1 MAQWVP
7 ISLDVEAGAF
17 VLPLIDFADKGEL
30 APLPERPR
38 AKDLTDAV
46 SGALNTTVDSTFSV
60 GLFGMADTDGKTH
73 WDERSWDFVNTHDTV
88 AKAEGK
94 TGYTLRWGV
103 GFRIHVQNSKLDS
116 KVQLTDRLPIAWASE
131 LGLSQV
137 SYAIEMFGLSE
148 PAALEWLP
156 TPGVFD
162 AQTVLSL
169 DTHIRDTVSKALLAP
184 DPDLKV
190 RPVPL
195 SVQFQGPYARL
206 AVNKALSVAF
216 AVSSIAKNL
225 TKEAALAKAK
235 AAGERILV
243 AEVARV
249 YDVWQ
254 ATGAPGSDAF
264 KLARQTA
271 RMWLDDSEA
280 QDPLSRAIG
289 RRYTLGQPVSADGA
303 GSASD
308 TDYDRIVLRSQ
319 SVASTTAQK
328 LGFGDITSV
337 DGSGDTSKLVYE
349 LFLRKALQGTSLQDG
364 VSRMRGEF
372 SGFRLVASLQHVDSK
387 LKANFA
393 AVSAAS
399 ALGLAQATFELQNWG
414 MDPKVTAGL
423 LQKSAFSESEFPS
436 VRAALGEAKA
446 QVATDPSL
454 LRPEVT
460 EFVAGT
466 DSAEHSFPGARL
478 IYLALKQ
485 LRKERKSPEAQA
497 FADKLGFEKSHMSA
511 VYDFFWD
518 NPSPSVKPPDEVR
531 DEAERLLE
539 LTEPKG

>member
-7 ISLDVEAGAF
+7 ISLDTEAGAF

-30 APLPERPR
+30 APLPDRPK

-46 SGALNTTVDSTFSV
+46 SGGLNGTVDSTFAV

-73 WDERSWDFVNTHDTV
+73 WEERSWDFVNTHDTE
-88 AKAEGK
+88 AKAAGR

-116 KVQLTDRLPIAWASE
+116 KLQLTDRLPIAWASE

-148 PAALEWLP
+148 PSALEWMP

-169 DTHIRDTVSKALLAP
+169 DTNIRDTVSKALLAP
-184 DPDLKV
+184 NPELKV
-190 RPVPL
+190 HPVPL
-195 SVQFQGPYARL
+195 SVQFQDPYARL

-216 AVSSIAKNL
+216 AVNQLAQNV
-225 TKEAALAKAK
+225 TKQAALMRAKAG
-235 AAGERILV
+235 AGRLLET
-243 AEVARV
+243 EVARV
-249 YDVWQ
+249 YDLWQ
-254 ATGAPGSDAF
+254 ASGSPDSETF

-271 RMWLDDSEA
+271 RTWLDDSEEHA
-280 QDPLSRAIG
+280 PLSRAIS
-289 RRYTLGQPVSADGA
+289 RRYPLEQPASADGA
-303 GSASD
+303 GTASS

-319 SVASTTAQK
+319 SVAATTAQK
-328 LGFGDITSV
+328 LGFGKLISV
-337 DGSGDTSKLVYE
+337 DGTGDTTKLVYE
-349 LFLRKALQGTSLQDG
+349 LFLRRALQGTNLQDG

-372 SGFRLVASLQHVDSK
+372 SGFRLISSLQHVDTK
-387 LKANFA
+387 LQANFA

-399 ALGLAQATFELQNWG
+399 ALGLAQATFELQNFG
-414 MDPKVTAGL
+414 MDPKVTAGV
-423 LQKSAFSESEFPS
+423 LQKSSFSESEFPA

-446 QVATDPSL
+446 QLAKDPSL
-454 LRPEVT
+454 IRPEVT

-466 DSAEHSFPGARL
+466 DYAEHSFPGARL

-485 LRKERKSPEAQA
+485 LRKQRKAAQA
-497 FADKLGFEKSHMSA
+497 QTAASKLGFEKSHMSA
-511 VYDFFWD
+511 VYDYFWD
-518 NPSPSVKPPDEVR
+518 DPSPSAEPPGEVK